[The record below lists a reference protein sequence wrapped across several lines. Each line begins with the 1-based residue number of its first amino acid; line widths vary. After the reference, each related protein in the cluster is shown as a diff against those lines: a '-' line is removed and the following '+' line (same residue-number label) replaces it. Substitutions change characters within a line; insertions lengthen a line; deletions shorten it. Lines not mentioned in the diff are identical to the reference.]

1 MSRGLLSVMFL
12 SVLAF
17 TLANGGVRVRAE
29 PLDAATCGQLKGE
42 QVRMEQTGVRGNMEK
57 GPAWAKSNLAADKLE
72 QIRRLMDLDEQL
84 LFRCS
89 SRNLVELPPD
99 ADADPAPT
107 PAKADDD
114 GKDPASSKTDAA
126 PVPQKKPGTV
136 KAAPAE
142 QAKTPAAKPKA
153 KEAAKTAPTTP
164 KAPAKDTGATPSAD
178 KAAAAAKTKAKSKAD
193 DAYKPPPVNPAVDP
207 FANAPARQ

>member
-1 MSRGLLSVMFL
+1 MSRGLLSALLFA
-12 SVLAF
+12 VLAF
-17 TLANGGVRVRAE
+17 ALADSSVRAE

-57 GPAWAKSNLAADKLE
+57 GPAWAKSNLAADKLD

-107 PAKADDD
+107 PAKTDDD

-126 PVPQKKPGTV
+126 PAAQKKPGPA

-142 QAKTPAAKPKA
+142 QAKTPAAKPKP
-153 KEAAKTAPTTP
+153 KEAAKTAPATP
-164 KAPAKDTGATPSAD
+164 KAPAKDTSAPASSD
-178 KAAAAAKTKAKSKAD
+178 KAAAAAKTKAKAKAD
-193 DAYKPPPVNPAVDP
+193 DAYKPPPANPNVDP
-207 FANAPARQ
+207 FANPPVRQ

>member
-1 MSRGLLSVMFL
+1 MAASVPSHWMRPRAGSSRASRCAWSRPACG
-12 SVLAF
+12 A
-17 TLANGGVRVRAE
+17 TWRRVRRGPSPIS
-29 PLDAATCGQLKGE
+29 PLTSWTRSAA
-42 QVRMEQTGVRGNMEK
+42 
-57 GPAWAKSNLAADKLE
+57 SS
-72 QIRRLMDLDEQL
+72 DLDEQL

-126 PVPQKKPGTV
+126 PAPQKKPGTA

-142 QAKTPAAKPKA
+142 QAKTPAAKPKP

-164 KAPAKDTGATPSAD
+164 KAPAKDTGATSSSD